1 VTHTV
6 ELSDLFKEDLAD
18 IWLFLARRNSDA
30 AAHRTT
36 STILKELEVLEDF
49 PLIGRSRDDLRE
61 GIRALLCTKHYI
73 VFYRV
78 IESRVIVL
86 RVVHG
91 ARDLERLFEPVS

>member
-1 VTHTV
+1 MKRTI

-18 IWLFLARRNSDA
+18 IWLFLAGRNSDA

-36 STILKELEVLEDF
+36 SAILKTLEVLEDF

-61 GIRALLCTKHYI
+61 GIRALLCAKYYI

-78 IESRVIVL
+78 DKARVVVL

-91 ARDLERLFEPVS
+91 ARDYERLFEPVT